1 VSVAVATVGEGD
13 LDELRPLLRAYCDF
27 YGAAPGDEALEERS
41 RALIDDPDGEGLQ
54 LLARDEER
62 AVGFATVFWTWS
74 TTRGSRIGVMNDL
87 YVAPE
92 ARGGGAADALIEAC
106 AQCCRARGVPALLWQ
121 TAPDNHRAQAVYDRV
136 GGRSTTWLEYELE
149 VG

>member
-1 VSVAVATVGEGD
+1 MSVAVATVGEGE

-27 YGAAPGDEALEERS
+27 YAAAPADEALDELS
-41 RALIDDPDGEGLQ
+41 RALIGDPDGEGLQ
-54 LLARDEER
+54 LLAREGDR

-92 ARGGGAADALIEAC
+92 ARGAGAADALIEAC
-106 AQCCRARGVPALLWQ
+106 AQRCRARGVPALVWV
-121 TAPDNHRAQAVYDRV
+121 TAPDNRRAQAVYDRV
-136 GGRSTTWLEYELE
+136 GGRSSTWLRYELE